1 MMRMDTGFWGLDIT
15 EFLRKYIKR
24 SFKTLVQINRRP
36 RTRMKARPRILTPS
50 PSGSGRDASR
60 RERILEAAEQVF
72 GEAGF
77 AGASLR
83 AIVRQAHVNLATVY
97 YYFGSK
103 NGLMEA
109 VLKRRFGP
117 LRQQQ
122 LDSLRE
128 MERKARGRPLPVE
141 SILKAMLMPPLTLVT
156 GGPEPLGAVARLVG
170 RIVTEPDE
178 QSQAVIRSSNA
189 EVREAFLKAFQQS
202 LPGVSPAQLQWRLEF
217 VRGALALIL
226 CDPHKLEQES
236 RGACNPIDAE
246 KVLAE
251 MLLFFASGFRATSR
265 RKNHSS

>member
-1 MMRMDTGFWGLDIT
+1 MSASSRLQAKPT
-15 EFLRKYIKR
+15 
-24 SFKTLVQINRRP
+24 S
-36 RTRMKARPRILTPS
+36 LTPS
-50 PSGSGRDASR
+50 PSGNGQDASR

-72 GEAGF
+72 GDAGF

-83 AIVRQAHVNLATVY
+83 AIVRRARVNLATVY

-122 LDSLRE
+122 LDLLRE
-128 MERKARGRPLPVE
+128 AQRKARGRPLPVE
-141 SILKAMLMPPLTLVT
+141 SILRAMLMPPLTLAT

-178 QSQAVIRSSNA
+178 QTQTVIRSSNA
-189 EVREAFLKAFQQS
+189 EVRHAFLKAFEQS

-236 RGACNPIDAE
+236 RGACNPINAE
-246 KVLAE
+246 EVLAE
-251 MLLFFASGFRATSR
+251 MLLFFASGFSAAQKKASAKLQRI
-265 RKNHSS
+265 